1 MDNPI
6 IPIFGRIGSAD
17 EGMTA
22 KQFQEELALVP
33 KGTEWVDLPIT
44 SEGGS
49 VSQGLSIVQQMK
61 RHPAKFRTIV
71 QGGVFSIAGFI
82 AANGDERLID
92 DDALFHFHGP
102 RICTD
107 GNLVE
112 HESSVKEL
120 QIATKAMRTTYA
132 NVTGKTEDEIE
143 VLFRQDN
150 FYDADEAVLAGF
162 CTEVRAGSG
171 VAARYDE
178 SELLNPAK
186 VPEVIAARFARA
198 PADPEPPKK
207 EPDTM
212 SAATIHEIE
221 AKYKN
226 ASAEFVN
233 GQLRAKA
240 TMEDV
245 TEAYVKHLE
254 ASAKKTASAMDDL
267 SLENTDLKT
276 EIEAMEDKMS
286 AMDPDAM
293 DPNAMDPYDDEYPND
308 TVEMRAMRRSIADM
322 TADLEAMENDMDA
335 MDTDAMDQEE
345 MEAMED
351 DMDAMD
357 EEIKAAVAE
366 LKKAELEQKRG
377 KRRGSRGRR
386 TGRTGSVANYRQSRR
401 NSSRRRNH
409 GASAKRTTRN
419 RGATAEKSAGD
430 QIRKLV
436 AEKKAANASLADNE
450 ATSQVL
456 KENPKLREAFV
467 EEQNDPKAKRR
478 NRRSRR

>member
-1 MDNPI
+1 MDNPT

-22 KQFQEELALVP
+22 KQFQEELALLP
-33 KGTEWVDLPIT
+33 KGTEWVDLPMT

-143 VLFRQDN
+143 VLFQQDN

-198 PADPEPPKK
+198 PDNPEPPKK

-212 SAATIHEIE
+212 PKTPATIHEIE
-221 AKYKN
+221 AKYRN

-254 ASAKKTASAMDDL
+254 AEAKTTASAMDDL
-267 SLENTDLKT
+267 SLENGDLKT

-293 DPNAMDPYDDEYPND
+293 DPYDDEYPND
-308 TVEMRAMRRSIADM
+308 TMEMRAMRKSIAEM
-322 TADLEAMENDMDA
+322 TSELEAMEEEMEA
-335 MDTDAMDQEE
+335 MDPEAMDDEE

-351 DMDAMD
+351 DMEAMD
-357 EEIKAAVAE
+357 EDIKAAVAE
-366 LKKAELEQKRG
+366 LTKAELEQKRG

-386 TGRTGSVANYRQSRR
+386 TGRAGSVANYRQSRR

-430 QIRKLV
+430 KIRKLV
-436 AEKKAANASLADNE
+436 AEKKAANASMADNE
-450 ATSQVL
+450 ATRQVL
-456 KENPKLREAFV
+456 QENPKLREAFV
-467 EEQNDPKAKRR
+467 EEKNDPKAKRR
-478 NRRSRR
+478 DRRRGR